1 MIGFVIRDTVSDIL
15 WEMDGQI
22 RVRLEGRHE
31 NEELVEK
38 KSESIDHLHDDEA
51 VGHTGKVSST

>member
-1 MIGFVIRDTVSDIL
+1 
-15 WEMDGQI
+15 MDGQI

-31 NEELVEK
+31 NEKLVEK